1 MLRNIS
7 LGVLFVFTSA
17 AWASSVPDTVG
28 LAAMSARFAPVQ
40 IEVDLTGLPPNERAA
55 LADMVRAAH
64 LIDAVFMR
72 QVSAGNAATLLALSA
87 DPSPLARAR
96 LDYFILNKGPWSGLD
111 QDQAFL
117 PGIGAKPDAANFYPV
132 DSTKSEIESWIGG
145 LSEPQRAAATGFFTT
160 IRRTPTGALSAVPYS
175 VEYQGELQQA
185 AAWLRSAAA
194 LTTQPTL
201 KDFLMKRAAAFASND
216 YYASDMAW
224 MDLDASIEPTIGP
237 YEVYEDKWFNY
248 KAAFEAFITVNDR
261 QESAKLARF
270 SGELQGLENALPIA
284 PKYRRAKL
292 GAAAPIRVV
301 NVLFTAGDANHGV
314 QTAAFNLPNDERV
327 VAAKGSK
334 RVMLKNFQ
342 HAKFDHVLLPASKLT
357 LAPADQPLVLFEP
370 FFTHIL
376 MHELMHGLGP
386 QTISV
391 AGRETSVRQELK
403 ELNGA
408 LEEAKAD
415 VSGLWAL
422 QQLMDKGVLPKAQE
436 RATYVTFLAS
446 TFRTLRFGLT
456 EAHAKGMALQLN
468 YLLDAGAV
476 RAQSDGTFSVDVGKM
491 KAAVVALT
499 HEIMTIQATG
509 DYSKAKDWSEKM
521 MVIRTPVRAA
531 LDRLNGV
538 PVDIR
543 PRFVTAESLLRE

>member
-7 LGVLFVFTSA
+7 LGLLCAFTGV
-17 AWASSVPDTVG
+17 AWASSVPDTAG
-28 LAAMSARFAPVQ
+28 LATMSARFAPVQ
-40 IEVDLTGLPPNERAA
+40 IEVDLSGLPPNERAA
-55 LADMVRAAH
+55 LADMVRAAS
-64 LIDAVFMR
+64 LIDALFMR

-117 PGIGAKPDAANFYPV
+117 PGIGAKPDAANFYPA
-132 DSTKSEIESWIGG
+132 DSTKSDIESWMGA

-160 IRRTPTGALSAVPYS
+160 IRRTPSGALSAVPYS

-185 AAWLRSAAA
+185 AAWLQSAAA

-201 KDFLMKRAAAFASND
+201 KDFLIKRAAAFASND

-248 KAAFEAFITVNDR
+248 KAAFEAFITVNDP

-357 LAPADQPLVLFEP
+357 LAPVDQPLVLFEP

-386 QTISV
+386 QTITI

-476 RAQSDGTFSVDVGKM
+476 RAQSDGIFSVDVGKM

-509 DYSKAKDWSEKM
+509 DYTKAKAWSEKM
-521 MVIRTPVRAA
+521 MLIRPSVRAA

>member
-7 LGVLFVFTSA
+7 LGVLCAFTGVASA
-17 AWASSVPDTVG
+17 WSVPDVAG

-40 IEVDLTGLPPNERAA
+40 IEVDLSGLPSNERAA

-64 LIDAVFMR
+64 LIDSLFMR
-72 QVSAGNAATLLALSA
+72 QVSAGNAATLLSLSA

-117 PGIGAKPDAANFYPV
+117 PGVGAKPEAANFYPT
-132 DSTKSEIESWIGG
+132 DSTKSEIESWIGA
-145 LSEPQRAAATGFFTT
+145 LSEPQRSAATGFFTT

-185 AAWLRSAAA
+185 AAWLQSAAA
-194 LTTQPTL
+194 LTTQLTL
-201 KDFLMKRAAAFASND
+201 KDFLIKRARAFASND

-248 KAAFEAFITVNDR
+248 KAAFEAFITVNDP
-261 QESAKLARF
+261 QESAKLTRF
-270 SGELQGLENALPIA
+270 SGELQSLENALPIA

-292 GAAAPIRVV
+292 GAASPIRVV

-386 QTISV
+386 QTITV

-468 YLLDAGAV
+468 YLLEAGAV
-476 RAQSDGTFSVDVGKM
+476 RAQTDGTFSVDVGKM
-491 KAAVVALT
+491 KAAVTALT

-509 DYSKAKDWSEKM
+509 DYAKAKAWSEKM
-521 MVIRTPVRAA
+521 MIIRPSVRAA

-543 PRFVTAESLLRE
+543 PRFATAESLLRE